1 VQRNMLPTACNV
13 RQVSSLKSHWA
24 EILVARRVEQV
35 EGEPL
40 VLQAHH
46 REETEMPRSRST
58 AIQSERTR
66 SLRAPSLRP
75 PVGSP
80 RRTAAVP

>member
-1 VQRNMLPTACNV
+1 M
-13 RQVSSLKSHWA
+13 
-24 EILVARRVEQV
+24 ARRVEQV

-66 SLRAPSLRP
+66 RP
-75 PVGSP
+75 SP
-80 RRTAAVP
+80 RALTSPANGIAPPNSGSFVTAAQKSLPAANSRKRGYACAA